1 MTGQMSWQG
10 RHLPA
15 PSPHVWDF
23 GWGSQGSPR
32 FYPGLFV
39 EGGPADGVQGEPD
52 SVPAVSGSGSSP
64 RRAGVA
70 HPPSEDP

>member
-39 EGGPADGVQGEPD
+39 EGGPADGVQGEPG